1 MNQNNKIKLKVEDVS
16 KTFITPANE
25 KIEALKNVD
34 LEVEDVWVA
43 NKDVGEFL
51 VLLGPSGCGKSTLLR
66 IIAGLDTPDSGS
78 VEFNG
83 HPIKGPSRERG
94 MVFQKYTSFFWW
106 NVLHNVEYG
115 LKINGMEKR
124 QRRQRA
130 RQWIKAVGLEG
141 FEKAYP
147 QNLSGGMQ
155 QRLALARALAVN
167 PKMILMDEPFG
178 ALDAQTRVD
187 MQQLL
192 LRVWEETAAT
202 VIFVTHDVDEAIFLA
217 DQIFIMSA
225 RPGTIVETLKIPFPR
240 PRTLDVK
247 QTDQFHELQS
257 FVLQRLKASPGRGQ
271 VRVTV

>member
-1 MNQNNKIKLKVEDVS
+1 MNQDSKNKLKVENVS
-16 KTFITPANE
+16 KAFITPANE

-34 LEVEDVWVA
+34 LEVEDLWVA
-43 NKDVGEFL
+43 NKDVGEFV
-51 VLLGPSGCGKSTLLR
+51 VLLGPSGCGKSTVLR
-66 IIAGLDTPDSGS
+66 IIAGLDSPDSGT
-78 VEFNG
+78 VEFN
-83 HPIKGPSRERG
+83 HRPVKGPSRERG

-115 LKINGMEKR
+115 LKINGMEKN
-124 QRRQRA
+124 QRRERA

-141 FEKAYP
+141 FEKSFP

-178 ALDAQTRVD
+178 ALDAQTRVE

-202 VIFVTHDVDEAIFLA
+202 VVFVTHDVDEAIFLA
-217 DQIFIMSA
+217 DQVFIMSA

-240 PRTLDVK
+240 PRSLDIK
-247 QTDQFHELQS
+247 QSEKFHELQS
-257 FVLQRLKASPGRGQ
+257 FILQRLKTSPGRGQ